1 MHIFLFL
8 FLEASRRQRTPSV
21 GQQQNAEN
29 ALFSPGGV
37 GLRES
42 GDIEGVRQENDR
54 YISGDIT
61 DADAES
67 WRNRTIIPKNV
78 LYNQRLTNIF
88 LRFTVFMSF
97 TKIDNKYN

>member
-1 MHIFLFL
+1 MLLTVFFS
-8 FLEASRRQRTPSV
+8 EASASRLRTPSV
-21 GQQQNAEN
+21 NQQQNAEN

-42 GDIEGVRQENDR
+42 GNIEGVRQENNQ
-54 YISGDIT
+54 YISGDIS

-78 LYNQRLTNIF
+78 LYNQRLANKD
-88 LRFTVFMSF
+88 L
-97 TKIDNKYN
+97 KIHIL